1 MRPSLRKVGFVWMAA
16 FVLPTLVGRPTN
28 AQTPSRNPAAAQAL
42 YDEARRLVNAGSY
55 AEACPKFKES
65 YELEPGGGT
74 LLNLADCYDK
84 AGRTSLSWTT
94 FKEALVAAQRDRR
107 TDRID
112 FANQRIA
119 SLESRLAR
127 LTVSVAGAARAPG
140 LSVTVDGAQLGDA
153 AWGVALPVD
162 PGRHLVRAEAPGKR
176 PFETS
181 VDVPSAK
188 AARESVEIQRLEDVP
203 AVERPVP
210 STTSAVAPV
219 ESVTKSGSNSR
230 ATIGWVVGAV
240 GVASVGV
247 GSYFGLR
254 AITRW
259 SDRNNQCTPGCTQ
272 GAKDAGDDANQA
284 ATIADIGLGVGLAA
298 LAAGT
303 FLVVSGHS
311 ARASAPSETAA
322 VRVAPVALNRGAGL
336 WVQGDW

>member
-1 MRPSLRKVGFVWMAA
+1 MAT
-16 FVLPTLVGRPTN
+16 FVLPTLVARPTS

-42 YDEARRLVNAGSY
+42 YDEARRLMQAGSY

-84 AGRTSLSWTT
+84 AGRPSLSWTT

-119 SLESRLAR
+119 SLERRLAR
-127 LTVSVAGAARAPG
+127 LTVSVAGAARAPS
-140 LSVTVDGAQLGDA
+140 LSVTVDGAQLGEA

-162 PGRHLVRAEAPGKR
+162 PGRHVVRAEAPGKR
-176 PFETS
+176 PFERL
-181 VDVPSAK
+181 VDLPSTN
-188 AARESVEIQRLEDVP
+188 AARESVEIPRLEDVP

-210 STTSAVAPV
+210 IRERPVPLTTSGVAPV

-254 AITRW
+254 AINRW
-259 SDRNNQCTPGCTQ
+259 SDRNQQCTAGCTP

-284 ATIADIGLGVGLAA
+284 ATIADIGLGAGLAA

-311 ARASAPSETAA
+311 AKASAPGETAA